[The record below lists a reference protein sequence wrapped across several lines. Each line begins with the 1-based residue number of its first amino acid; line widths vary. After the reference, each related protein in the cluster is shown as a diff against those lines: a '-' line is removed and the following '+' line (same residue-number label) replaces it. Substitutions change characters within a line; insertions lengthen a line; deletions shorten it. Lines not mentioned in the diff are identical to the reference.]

1 MLIRSQHIVDAG
13 CPVALRG
20 IYDLAFSGEGDTG
33 MDGVESKCLGG
44 FDVGGRIIDEEALVG
59 LGLDLLKEGEVDVIV
74 GFGQMH
80 LLGEE
85 HAVEVAIDLLLTSE
99 TAVHDVYPMG
109 IVGVKQHVGVVAF
122 LLEFHYFVETVLGN
136 ADAAGVP
143 SIQHL
148 LEGGARTAVLL
159 DGAEK
164 NFGGD
169 GSDLVEVDDA
179 VGYDAFTHH
188 GWF

>member
-1 MLIRSQHIVDAG
+1 
-13 CPVALRG
+13 
-20 IYDLAFSGEGDTG
+20 
-33 MDGVESKCLGG
+33 
-44 FDVGGRIIDEEALVG
+44 
-59 LGLDLLKEGEVDVIV
+59 
-74 GFGQMH
+74 MH

-109 IVGVKQHVGVVAF
+109 IVGVGKHVGVVASF
-122 LLEFHYFVETVLGN
+122 PQFHHLIESVLGN

-143 SIQHL
+143 SIKHL

-169 GSDLVEVDDA
+169 GSDPHA
-179 VGYDAFTHH
+179 
-188 GWF
+188 